1 MDLNCKAK
9 GSDLIRTKIN
19 GLLGHPSQ
27 LFGEWGIILLSLLWL
42 LAPNVLGDTITKL

>member
-1 MDLNCKAK
+1 MDLNSKAE

-19 GLLGHPSQ
+19 GLVGHVSQ

-42 LAPNVLGDTITKL
+42 LAPNVLGDATTKL